1 MSLEEWTPRTRLGR
15 EVKEGRITSIDEIFQ
30 RGIPIKEYEIVDTL
44 LPDLIDEVI
53 EINLVQKMSSAGR
66 KRRFQATVVVGNK
79 AGYIGMAQA
88 KVREIGPAI
97 RQAIL
102 LAKTNIAPVRRG
114 CGSWE
119 CKCGTPHSVPFKT
132 RGRTGSVRME
142 IIPAPR
148 GTGLAAGKVAG
159 MVLSMA
165 GITDAWTKT
174 TGDTRTTA
182 NFAKATFKALKE
194 TYSVLPP
201 AEWQR

>member
-66 KRRFQATVVVGNK
+66 KRRFQATVIVGNK
-79 AGYIGMAQA
+79 AGYIGMAMA

-132 RGRTGSVRME
+132 RGRTGSVRIE

-174 TGDTRTTA
+174 RGDTRTTA
-182 NFAKATFKALKE
+182 NFAKATFEALKE